1 MRHGQTLDLEALR
14 REAAAALSASGRT
27 QADVANAL
35 GVPQPNLSRA
45 LRPGEPKGAT
55 VLQRVVALLTPYD
68 VEEVTTP
75 AFRVVRKPDASA
87 GPSQVP

>member
-14 REAAAALSASGRT
+14 RETAAALAASGRT
-27 QADVANAL
+27 QADVAEAL

-45 LRPGEPKGAT
+45 LRPGEPKGVT
-55 VLQRVVALLTPYD
+55 VLQRVVTLLTPFD

-75 AFRVVRKPDASA
+75 TFKVVRRSA
-87 GPSQVP
+87 PNT